1 MILFC
6 ETFSNSENETQ
17 MKEIE
22 NILLSSYIYYKE
34 NLRIFSPNQ
43 TIFLLS
49 AKIVTTQPF
58 HESLEN
64 INI

>member
-22 NILLSSYIYYKE
+22 NILLFSYIMMEIYAF
-34 NLRIFSPNQ
+34 FSNQ
-43 TIFLLS
+43 TFS